1 MKFFFPSTIAFACP
15 NLRVRCNG
23 QPRASCSQERNHGIR
38 WNKDV
43 KAELEDKKRHA
54 DDNMFIPDSK
64 ESPPLVSRLKAVAA
78 RNDAYFQFPSHNQ
91 GRAAP
96 SSLSSVIGVQPFIY
110 DFTTFPAVDNL
121 FAPKGPILD
130 AQKEA
135 AKLFGAKETWFL
147 VGGTTCG
154 IQASILATCSPGDT
168 LIIQRHAH
176 KSAFSGLVLSGV
188 IPKYINTEFDFDWDI
203 PYGITPSQ
211 VEKAM
216 KELDSEGRKAS
227 AVLIASPT
235 YNGICS
241 NLEDISDLCHS
252 RDIPLIVDEAHGAHL
267 RFHRSSSHLLALHQG
282 ADISI
287 QSTHKVLGSLTQ
299 SSMLHLSGKIVDR
312 ERICQCLQTLQTTS
326 PSYLLL
332 ASLDAARAQISEH
345 PQSIFNKPFEL
356 AREAKALVERIPGIT
371 IFNSSTL
378 EADPLRLTVGVW
390 KLGLSGFEANEI
402 ITKDYGLISEVTGT
416 RSILFVVN
424 LGTSKDDIVRL
435 VSGLKHL
442 SETHISI
449 QVGDIHPLTETNP
462 SMRLSP
468 RDAFFASKK
477 KVRFEESI
485 GEVCGELICPFP
497 PGIPLLVPGEVIT
510 EEVLS
515 YLLKLKNKG
524 GFVIGVAD
532 STLSSIVAC
541 GNPIVD
547 FGGEL

>member
-1 MKFFFPSTIAFACP
+1 MLCKLFVFGVVCFFLRDKVCSLRTTSAGICRRRGGP
-15 NLRVRCNG
+15 NV
-23 QPRASCSQERNHGIR
+23 CSLQEEEGLFFSFY
-38 WNKDV
+38 K
-43 KAELEDKKRHA
+43 
-54 DDNMFIPDSK
+54 
-64 ESPPLVSRLKAVAA
+64 
-78 RNDAYFQFPSHNQ
+78 
-91 GRAAP
+91 
-96 SSLSSVIGVQPFIY
+96 
-110 DFTTFPAVDNL
+110 TTFPTQHTLSASTL
-121 FAPKGPILD
+121 SLSLSLLSLYSLSTICRPPLPIAPP
-130 AQKEA
+130 
-135 AKLFGAKETWFL
+135 
-147 VGGTTCG
+147 
-154 IQASILATCSPGDT
+154 P
-168 LIIQRHAH
+168 
-176 KSAFSGLVLSGV
+176 
-188 IPKYINTEFDFDWDI
+188 P
-203 PYGITPSQ
+203 Q
-211 VEKAM
+211 VEKAI
-216 KELDSEGRKAS
+216 KELDAEGKKAS
-227 AVLIASPT
+227 AVFITSPT

-252 RDIPLIVDEAHGAHL
+252 RNIPLTVDEVHGAHL
-267 RFHRSSSHLLALHQG
+267 RFHRSSSHLSALHQG

-312 ERICQCLQTLQTTS
+312 ERISQCLQTLQTTS
-326 PSYLLL
+326 PNYLLL
-332 ASLDAARAQISEH
+332 ASLDAARAQISEQ

-356 AREAKALVERIPGIT
+356 AMEAKALVEAIPGIT
-371 IFNSSTL
+371 VFNSSTS
-378 EADPLRLTVGVW
+378 EANPLRLTVGVW

-402 ITKDYGLISEVTGT
+402 LTKDYGLISEVTGT

-424 LGTSKDDIVRL
+424 LETSKDDIVRL

-449 QVGDIHPLTETNP
+449 QVDDIHPLTETNP

-468 RDAFFASKK
+468 RGAFFASKK

-547 FGGEL
+547 FSGEL

>member
-1 MKFFFPSTIAFACP
+1 
-15 NLRVRCNG
+15 
-23 QPRASCSQERNHGIR
+23 
-38 WNKDV
+38 
-43 KAELEDKKRHA
+43 
-54 DDNMFIPDSK
+54 MFIPDSK

-78 RNDAYFQFPSHNQ
+78 RNDVYFQFPSHNQ

-96 SSLSSVIGVQPFIY
+96 SSLSSIIGVQPFIY
-110 DFTTFPAVDNL
+110 DFTTFPA
-121 FAPKGPILD
+121 
-130 AQKEA
+130 
-135 AKLFGAKETWFL
+135 TWFL

-168 LIIQRHAH
+168 LIIQRQAH
-176 KSAFSGLVLSGV
+176 KSAFSGLVLSGA

-211 VEKAM
+211 ATLSSFHAWQVEKAI
-216 KELDSEGRKAS
+216 KELDAEGKKAS
-227 AVLIASPT
+227 AVFITSPT

-241 NLEDISDLCHS
+241 NLEDIFDLCHS
-252 RDIPLIVDEAHGAHL
+252 RNIPLIVDEAHGAHL
-267 RFHRSSSHLLALHQG
+267 RFHRSSSHLSALHQG

-312 ERICQCLQTLQTTS
+312 ERISQCLQTLQTTS
-326 PSYLLL
+326 PNYLLL
-332 ASLDAARAQISEH
+332 ASLDAARAQISEQ

-356 AREAKALVERIPGIT
+356 AMVAKVLVEAIPGIT
-371 IFNSSTL
+371 VFNSSTL

-402 ITKDYGLISEVTGT
+402 LTKDYGLISEVAGT

-449 QVGDIHPLTETNP
+449 QVDDIHPLTETTP

-532 STLSSIVAC
+532 STLSSIVVC